1 MSTEILNKVLRFG
14 EGRSMKQRVAR
25 VERINALEPAMQDLS
40 DDAIRERAV
49 DIRARLADGT
59 EIDEVLDETFAL
71 VREASWRSLGMR
83 PYDVQLIGAMVL
95 NEGQIAEMRTGEGK
109 TLAAVPAVV
118 LNALTGNGV
127 HLVTVNDYLASRDAN
142 WMRPVYEALGLTVG
156 VIGSMM
162 PEEERRNAYAA
173 DITYGTN
180 SEFGFDYLRDNMAVR
195 LDDCVQRGHTFCI
208 VDEVDSILID
218 EARTPLII
226 SGVPEAAA
234 DTYYRFARIVPTLK
248 RETDYEVDEKSKTVA
263 PLETGVEKVERALG
277 IDHLYLDV
285 HGQLV
290 NHFIQALKAESLFRK
305 DKEYIVRDG
314 EVLIV
319 DEFTGRVLEGRRY
332 SEGLHQAIEAKEGLK
347 IREENQTLATI
358 TLQNYFRMYDKLS
371 GMTGTASTEAN
382 EFNKIYETEV
392 VTIPTHRPMVRNDEN
407 DFIFK
412 TKDSKFRAVIEDI
425 ADAHDRGQPVLV
437 GTISVAIS
445 EMLSGM
451 MERRGIPHSVLNA
464 KQHDKEAEV
473 IARAGE
479 RGAVTIATN
488 MAGRGV
494 DIKLGDGVEELGG
507 LYVIGTERHESRR
520 IDNQL
525 RGRSGRQGDPGMT
538 RFFLSAEDDLI
549 RIFSGDRMYKI
560 LDRLGPGDDMPID
573 SKMLTRTVEGAQKK
587 VEEYNFNIRK
597 RVLEYDDV
605 LNKQREVV
613 YAERRQVLEGHDL
626 SDQARDW
633 IAETLVE
640 TVDRFDDDDASPA
653 DWDLDGLVSELGQ
666 LYPVSFTADDIRH
679 DELSREEILDRFE
692 DDAMEQYDKRETE
705 LGAELVRDL
714 ERWVLL
720 QLVDVDWREHL
731 LNMDYLREGI
741 HLRALGQK
749 DPLSEY
755 RLEGHQMFDEMMD
768 NVTREF
774 VRYMYHVEMEAP
786 PEPVEAPSLDSV
798 TYTSQD
804 EPVQGFAGL
813 TAGAE
818 ESPDDVALEA
828 TEPDHY
834 AVDDAVQPPLPKV
847 VETVVIDDED
857 RIGRND
863 ACPCGSGKKYKKCCG
878 A

>member
-1 MSTEILNKVLRFG
+1 
-14 EGRSMKQRVAR
+14 
-25 VERINALEPAMQDLS
+25 
-40 DDAIRERAV
+40 
-49 DIRARLADGT
+49 
-59 EIDEVLDETFAL
+59 
-71 VREASWRSLGMR
+71 
-83 PYDVQLIGAMVL
+83 
-95 NEGQIAEMRTGEGK
+95 
-109 TLAAVPAVV
+109 
-118 LNALTGNGV
+118 
-127 HLVTVNDYLASRDAN
+127 
-142 WMRPVYEALGLTVG
+142 
-156 VIGSMM
+156 
-162 PEEERRNAYAA
+162 
-173 DITYGTN
+173 
-180 SEFGFDYLRDNMAVR
+180 
-195 LDDCVQRGHTFCI
+195 
-208 VDEVDSILID
+208 
-218 EARTPLII
+218 
-226 SGVPEAAA
+226 
-234 DTYYRFARIVPTLK
+234 
-248 RETDYEVDEKSKTVA
+248 
-263 PLETGVEKVERALG
+263 
-277 IDHLYLDV
+277 
-285 HGQLV
+285 
-290 NHFIQALKAESLFRK
+290 
-305 DKEYIVRDG
+305 
-314 EVLIV
+314 
-319 DEFTGRVLEGRRY
+319 
-332 SEGLHQAIEAKEGLK
+332 
-347 IREENQTLATI
+347 
-358 TLQNYFRMYDKLS
+358 
-371 GMTGTASTEAN
+371 
-382 EFNKIYETEV
+382 
-392 VTIPTHRPMVRNDEN
+392 
-407 DFIFK
+407 
-412 TKDSKFRAVIEDI
+412 
-425 ADAHDRGQPVLV
+425 
-437 GTISVAIS
+437 
-445 EMLSGM
+445 
-451 MERRGIPHSVLNA
+451 
-464 KQHDKEAEV
+464 
-473 IARAGE
+473 
-479 RGAVTIATN
+479 
-488 MAGRGV
+488 
-494 DIKLGDGVEELGG
+494 
-507 LYVIGTERHESRR
+507 
-520 IDNQL
+520 
-525 RGRSGRQGDPGMT
+525 MT

-640 TVDRFDDDDASPA
+640 TVDRFDDEDVSPA

-666 LYPVSFTADDIRH
+666 LYPVSFAADDIRH

-692 DDAMEQYDKRETE
+692 DDAMEQYDKREAE

-786 PEPVEAPSLDSV
+786 PEPVEAPSLDGV
-798 TYTSQD
+798 TYTSQG

-818 ESPDDVALEA
+818 ESPDEAALEA

-834 AVDDAVQPPLPKV
+834 AVDDTVQSPLPKV